1 MAHLLGGRV
10 LWSARSRRF
19 VAGGSGRRPVRG
31 GCSVGV
37 VAIRARWRVWTR
49 AGGRSATDHPSCR
62 PRFAASLRRS
72 LRTAA
77 AANCECD
84 RLPRRR
90 HVRQRQGVFA
100 TANGRAVAVPLPAQ
114 QAFGGGFAVLEHDA
128 VDLQAGPRQEHAVRQ
143 RRCSFRL
150 ERLEVLASSGEAA
163 AASFGPEAAH
173 AARQQEARCHA
184 TPARRRVASSSASV
198 ATAAARAAA
207 AAAGAP
213 STTAVHQAIA
223 SSLVKRLPPMRIVGS
238 L

>member
-1 MAHLLGGRV
+1 M

-19 VAGGSGRRPVRG
+19 DAGGPGRRPVRG
-31 GCSVGV
+31 CRSVV
-37 VAIRARWRVWTR
+37 VDGAVARRCARAAHGPPLSVDRRTSLAATAGRARQTNRP
-49 AGGRSATDHPSCR
+49 PS
-62 PRFAASLRRS
+62 SQG
-72 LRTAA
+72 
-77 AANCECD
+77 D
-84 RLPRRR
+84 RLLRRR

-100 TANGRAVAVPLPAQ
+100 TANGRAVAAPLPTQ
-114 QAFGGGFAVLEHDA
+114 QALGGGFAVLEHDA
-128 VDLQAGPRQEHAVRQ
+128 VDLQAEQRHEHAVRQ
-143 RRCSFRL
+143 RRVRLRL

-163 AASFGPEAAH
+163 AASFGPKAAH

-184 TPARRRVASSSASV
+184 TPARRRVASSSASL
-198 ATAAARAAA
+198 AAAAARAAA